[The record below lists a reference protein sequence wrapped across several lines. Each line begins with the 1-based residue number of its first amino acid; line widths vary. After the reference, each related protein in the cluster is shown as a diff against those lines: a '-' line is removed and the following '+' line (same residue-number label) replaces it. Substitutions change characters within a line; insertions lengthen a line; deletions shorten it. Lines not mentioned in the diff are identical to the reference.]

1 MAFKRFI
8 LSASTLALM
17 SCGGEDGSSIQG
29 PESHRIST
37 SVTGQGTVSPESA
50 DISDGS
56 SAQMILQPEEGYTV
70 ATASGCNGSMQS
82 NLYYISSVTQDCT
95 VNVLFTEVQQAP
107 AAQEEPDEEAP
118 RVSGAVSAGNG
129 RVIVQFNEPMA
140 ADLVDSVVNF
150 NITRTDTQQILPVL
164 AASFVDSRQQ
174 AVLLETGAQINT
186 E

>member
-1 MAFKRFI
+1 MAIKRLAVLI
-8 LSASTLALM
+8 SALALA
-17 SCGGEDGSSIQG
+17 SCGGEDGTSIQG
-29 PESHRIST
+29 PESHRVST
-37 SVTGQGTVSPESA
+37 SVTGQGSVSPESA

-95 VNVLFTEVQQAP
+95 VNVLFTEVQEAP
-107 AAQEEPDEEAP
+107 TLPAPQEEPDEEPDEEPP

-140 ADLVDSVVNF
+140 ADLVDSVV
-150 NITRTDTQQILPVL
+150 TVSYTHLTLPTKCSV
-164 AASFVDSRQQ
+164 
-174 AVLLETGAQINT
+174 
-186 E
+186 

>member
-70 ATASGCNGSMQS
+70 ATASGCNGSIQS

-95 VNVLFTEVQQAP
+95 VNVLFTEAQEAP

-129 RVIVQFNEPMA
+129 RVIVHE
-140 ADLVDSVVNF
+140 
-150 NITRTDTQQILPVL
+150 RCG
-164 AASFVDSRQQ
+164 
-174 AVLLETGAQINT
+174 LEMDW
-186 E
+186 